1 MELDKLA
8 DCFKALGD
16 PTRLRIL
23 ALLNHRD
30 CCVCEF
36 IPIFNISQ
44 PSISKHLSRL
54 KISGLVTETRKGQ
67 WVFYSLNRKKIE
79 EIGFSLSHLPDVT
92 KTFIELEEKGFLV
105 TCD

>member
-1 MELDKLA
+1 MELTKLA

-16 PTRLRIL
+16 PTRLKMI
-23 ALLNHRD
+23 ALLTHRE

-44 PSISKHLSRL
+44 PAISKHLNRL
-54 KISGLVTETRKGQ
+54 KVADLVKETRKGQ
-67 WVFYSLNRKKIE
+67 WVFYSLNRKKLE
-79 EIGFSLSHLPDVT
+79 EIGFALGNLPDLSSA
-92 KTFIELEEKGFLV
+92 FEELEAKGLLV